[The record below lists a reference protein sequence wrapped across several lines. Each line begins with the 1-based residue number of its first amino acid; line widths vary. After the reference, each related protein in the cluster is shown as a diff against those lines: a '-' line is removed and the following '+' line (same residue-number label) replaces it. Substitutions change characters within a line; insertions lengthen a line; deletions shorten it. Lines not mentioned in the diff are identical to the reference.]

1 MIPFHQQL
9 YNVQSKQ
16 VMHTFRKTMPDV
28 PGLTRFCFIFFSFFF
43 PGFLIAWQHASRV
56 SPVFAYQDAIS
67 LGITTPSNMSHIVGK
82 RYAAGGVHP
91 PTASTPVRVPKEKKK
106 TRKKKQR
113 KFGSPHEPR
122 DPHTQRLV
130 CLVTSLFTPE
140 SDVRVVP
147 LGSISFDRAEL
158 TVTVLQEDGPHEGWT
173 LG

>member
-16 VMHTFRKTMPDV
+16 VMHA
-28 PGLTRFCFIFFSFFF
+28 FSEDHAGCTGIDPFLFYFLFLFF

-56 SPVFAYQDAIS
+56 SLVLAYQDAIS
-67 LGITTPSNMSHIVGK
+67 LGITTPSNMSHFVGK
-82 RYAAGGVHP
+82 RYAAGGSPTHGIHP
-91 PTASTPVRVPKEKKK
+91 GSGPQ
-106 TRKKKQR
+106 RKKKDKKEKAKEIR
-113 KFGSPHEPR
+113 IPSR
-122 DPHTQRLV
+122 TTRSTHTQRLV